1 MDDKTWDDHRSAEE
15 ADIAERQRRAAME
28 IARKKLLANYTAD
41 NAPEYFV
48 NKEADAAKDAVR
60 VAVNETEKPATAAP
74 AEIKAS
80 AEDIKKYHTAWQE
93 YYQKYYTHH
102 YKKAM
107 ENLNQQ
113 RPAEPVAL
121 PSEEDEIDRK
131 KRLLGELRGSIR
143 KKSTDFGR
151 KIRRSRHWV
160 PLTVGLLVALC
171 FAFLQYNRNLIGII
185 QAYAAPATA
194 AEGITA
200 LDPTITAAVGPD
212 PKLIIP
218 KINVEVPIIF
228 NVGSDQASQAVA
240 MKNGV
245 AHFPVPGADSMPGQI
260 GNFSVSGHSSN
271 DVFSN
276 GQYKFIF
283 SRLEKLEEG
292 DTVYVN
298 YDSVRYT
305 YKIVRKEVV
314 TPTDVAKLVYP
325 TDKPMLTLITCT
337 PVGTAKNRLLVTGE
351 QILPNPKGAAPANNS
366 ATEEGSSPA
375 EMPAN
380 DPTFLENIWDFLFG
394 N

>member
-1 MDDKTWDDHRSAEE
+1 MNDKVWDKHKDAEM
-15 ADIAERQRRAAME
+15 ADIAERQRKAAME
-28 IARKKLLANYTAD
+28 IARKKVLANYSTA

-48 NKEADAAKDAVR
+48 DKEAETVKNEVR
-60 VAVNETEKPATAAP
+60 EAVNTAEKSGTTT
-74 AEIKAS
+74 EIKAT

-107 ENLNQQ
+107 EDIEKQHQ
-113 RPAEPVAL
+113 AEVATL
-121 PSEEDEIDRK
+121 KPEEDEIDRK
-131 KRLLGELRGSIR
+131 KRLLGELRHNIR
-143 KKSTDFGR
+143 HKSNDLSR
-151 KIRRSRHWV
+151 KLRRSRHLV
-160 PLTVGLLVALC
+160 PLSVGLIVMLG
-171 FAFLQYNRNLIGII
+171 FIFLQYNRNIIGVI
-185 QAYAAPATA
+185 QAYATPATA
-194 AEGITA
+194 ADGITA
-200 LDPTITAAVGPD
+200 LDPAIAATVGPD
-212 PKLIIP
+212 SKLIIP

-228 NVGSDQASQAVA
+228 NVENDSAAQAAA
-240 MKNGV
+240 MRNGV
-245 AHFPVPGADSMPGQI
+245 AHFPVPGADAMPGQI

-298 YDSVRYT
+298 YNSVRHT

-314 TPTDVAKLVYP
+314 APTDVAKLVYP

-351 QILPNPKGAAPANNS
+351 QILPNPKNATPANSTS
-366 ATEEGSSPA
+366 ADPQDSAPE

-380 DPTFLENIWDFLFG
+380 DPTFFENVWNFLFG